1 MIPVK
6 VQCACGQRYAFEVN
20 PVNGHMPTAVKCPAC
35 GADGTAAANQL
46 IAQALAIQ
54 PAAEPVAVPIA
65 AAPVATGSG
74 IRLAIPPPPAPVDSV
89 PPPPLPVTPQP
100 RSAQVP
106 TRGRDGWATEE
117 TQFNKLGSYV
127 TLIPPIFAAMLSVGT
142 FGIQVAPTTLV
153 IIVAIGG
160 LIGGA
165 INIAGRGPMIA
176 GACVGLVMALGGFM
190 AVLWWIQ
197 GRESVRKYEIAI
209 ALIVGA
215 IPGFLLQYGLQ
226 WLLRRRAAA

>member
-6 VQCACGQRYAFEVN
+6 VECACGQRYAFDVN
-20 PVNGHMPTAVKCPAC
+20 PVNGHMPAPVKCPSC

-46 IAQALAIQ
+46 IAQALAAQ
-54 PAAEPVAVPIA
+54 PAAQPVAVPIA
-65 AAPVATGSG
+65 PAPVATSGG
-74 IRLAIPPPPAPVDSV
+74 IRLAILPPPPSASV
-89 PPPPLPVTPQP
+89 PPPPLPATPQP
-100 RSAQVP
+100 RIQKP
-106 TRGRDGWATEE
+106 TGGRDGWATEE

-127 TLIPPIFAAMLSVGT
+127 TLIPPIFAALLSVGT
-142 FGIQVAPTTLV
+142 FGVEVAPTTLV
-153 IIVAIGG
+153 VIVAIGG

-215 IPGFLLQYGLQ
+215 MPGFLLQYGLQ
-226 WLLRRRAAA
+226 WLLRRRAASA

>member
-6 VQCACGQRYAFEVN
+6 VQCTCGQRYAFDVN
-20 PVNGHMPTAVKCPAC
+20 PVDGHMPAPVKCPSC
-35 GADGTAAANQL
+35 GADGTVAANQL
-46 IAQALAIQ
+46 IAQALAAQ
-54 PAAEPVAVPIA
+54 PAPQPVAVP
-65 AAPVATGSG
+65 AAPAPTSSG
-74 IRLAIPPPPAPVDSV
+74 IRLAIPPPPAPTVAA
-89 PPPPLPVTPQP
+89 PPPPLPVTPQA
-100 RSAQVP
+100 RNVRAP

-127 TLIPPIFAAMLSVGT
+127 TLIPPILAAMLSVGT

-160 LIGGA
+160 LIGGG

-226 WLLRRRAAA
+226 WLLRRRAGSN

>member
-1 MIPVK
+1 M
-6 VQCACGQRYAFEVN
+6 
-20 PVNGHMPTAVKCPAC
+20 
-35 GADGTAAANQL
+35 
-46 IAQALAIQ
+46 
-54 PAAEPVAVPIA
+54 
-65 AAPVATGSG
+65 
-74 IRLAIPPPPAPVDSV
+74 
-89 PPPPLPVTPQP
+89 
-100 RSAQVP
+100 
-106 TRGRDGWATEE
+106 
-117 TQFNKLGSYV
+117 
-127 TLIPPIFAAMLSVGT
+127 TLIPPIFAAMLSVGM
-142 FGIQVAPTTLV
+142 FGIQIAPTTLV

-226 WLLRRRAAA
+226 WLLRRRAGSN